1 MSVGKV
7 VVTGVLAGIAVG
19 TILAVLYAPQ
29 KGSKTRKQ
37 IMDKGNDFMNRF
49 KQETKDAVKKGKD
62 NLIIKQPSKNDVKLL
77 TP

>member
-37 IMDKGNDFMNRF
+37 IVDKGNDFMDRF
-49 KQETKDAVKKGKD
+49 KREATNAVKKGKD